1 MTTAILVGIILVV
14 LYAAAKM
21 LTADAYDRGR
31 REEVVR
37 RLDLAAKLKE
47 RQTNVVMAP
56 KTVDDTAT
64 DLDNGTF

>member
-1 MTTAILVGIILVV
+1 MTTAILVGILLVV
-14 LYAAAKM
+14 LYAAVKM
-21 LTADAYDRGR
+21 LIADAYDRGR
-31 REEVVR
+31 REEIVR

>member
-1 MTTAILVGIILVV
+1 MSTVILIGILLVV

-21 LTADAYDRGR
+21 IAAEAYERGR
-31 REEVVR
+31 RDEIIKR
-37 RLDLAAKLKE
+37 ADLQAKLKE
-47 RQTNVVMAP
+47 KQTDVVMAP

>member
-1 MTTAILVGIILVV
+1 MNTVILIGILLVV

-21 LTADAYDRGR
+21 IAAEAYERGR

-47 RQTNVVMAP
+47 KQTNVVMAP
-56 KTVDDTAT
+56 KTVDDTIS
-64 DLDNGTF
+64 DLGDGTF

>member
-1 MTTAILVGIILVV
+1 MTTAILVGIVLVV

-21 LTADAYDRGR
+21 LTAEAYERGR
-31 REEVVR
+31 RDEVIKR
-37 RLDLAAKLKE
+37 ADLQAKLKE
-47 RQTNVVMAP
+47 QQTNVVMAP

>member
-1 MTTAILVGIILVV
+1 MTTAILVGIVLVV
-14 LYAAAKM
+14 LYAAVKM
-21 LTADAYDRGR
+21 LTAEAYERGR

-64 DLDNGTF
+64 DLDNGAF

>member
-1 MTTAILVGIILVV
+1 MTTVILIGIILVV

-21 LTADAYDRGR
+21 LTAEAYERGR

>member
-1 MTTAILVGIILVV
+1 MTPAILVGILLVV
-14 LYAAAKM
+14 LYAAVKM

-31 REEVVR
+31 REEVLR
-37 RLDLAAKLKE
+37 RADLQAKLKE

-56 KTVDDTAT
+56 KTVDDTIS

>member
-1 MTTAILVGIILVV
+1 MTTAILIGILLLV
-14 LYAAAKM
+14 LYGAVKILM
-21 LTADAYDRGR
+21 GDAYERGR
-31 REEVVR
+31 REEIMR
-37 RLDLAAKLKE
+37 RMELVAKLKE